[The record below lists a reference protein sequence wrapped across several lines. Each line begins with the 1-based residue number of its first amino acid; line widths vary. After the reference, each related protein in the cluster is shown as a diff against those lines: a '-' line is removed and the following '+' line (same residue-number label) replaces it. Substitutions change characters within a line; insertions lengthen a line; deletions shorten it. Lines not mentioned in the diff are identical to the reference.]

1 MMALVIPAARP
12 IPNLKNSINPITLPI
27 LERRNH
33 WREISNNNTSVA
45 MVWTRTT
52 KPRRGSLTASLQDDK
67 RGRSN
72 GLDSESEVFEQL
84 CRVRECDTNKKQ
96 LRSLGSYFGRL
107 QGGGSKRKMVPLK
120 KKVEVV
126 DTDACMLNHA
136 TYNFGGQHK
145 RKSVVFTSFPL
156 EDHERDDE
164 TQMRHDKLD
173 DMIKRSM
180 SRTTQL
186 QEDEV
191 SDLYL
196 ISALVSVNIGV
207 FLFEVASPVKSSGLP
222 LFSLPSLYGAKINEL
237 ILVGEWWRLVTPMF
251 LHSGA
256 VHVALSCWTLVT
268 FGRQVCIDYGPFTFF
283 LIYVLGGI
291 SGNLTSFLHTPEP
304 TIGGTGPVFAM
315 IGAWL
320 SYQFQSK
327 DVVAKDVSDSM
338 FLKAIFVAVVS
349 SILSNIGPIDEWTH
363 TGAAFSG
370 MLYGILT
377 CPVVEVNDAGS
388 SSSSA
393 SSSSRRG
400 QEKGIKLVRKYADPR
415 KSLAFFALFIMGFTS
430 LLFFIQPPATTLPL

>member
-1 MMALVIPAARP
+1 MALAIPAARP

-33 WREISNNNTSVA
+33 WREISNNNSSVA
-45 MVWTRTT
+45 MVWTQTT

-72 GLDSESEVFEQL
+72 GLDSESEVFEKL

-126 DTDACMLNHA
+126 DTGQFEAKKELELLDAYFEKVDNDACMHNHA

-145 RKSVVFTSFPL
+145 SKSVVFTSFPL

-164 TQMRHDKLD
+164 TQIRHDKLD
-173 DMIKRSM
+173 DMITRSM
-180 SRTTQL
+180 PRTTQL

-196 ISALVSVNIGV
+196 ISGLVSVNIGV
-207 FLFEVASPVKSSGLP
+207 FLYNS
-222 LFSLPSLYGAKINEL
+222 
-237 ILVGEWWRLVTPMF
+237 
-251 LHSGA
+251 HSGA

-268 FGRQVCIDYGPFTFF
+268 FGRQVCRDYGPFTFF
-283 LIYVLGGI
+283 LIYVLGGV

-320 SYQFQSK
+320 SYQFQNK
-327 DVVAKDVSDSM
+327 DVVAKDVLDGM

-370 MLYGILT
+370 MLYGFLT
-377 CPVVEVNDAGS
+377 CPVVEVNDGGS
-388 SSSSA
+388 SSYSA
-393 SSSSRRG
+393 STSSRRG

-415 KSLAFFALFIMGFTS
+415 KSLAFFALFIMGFTT